1 MQAIS
6 LDQVMNPQPPPAA
19 PWTPPPVP
27 VRPASNGRIAVG
39 LALVGLIAVAALVV
53 GIIALT
59 RPTSTG
65 AGKAPT
71 TAAPTP
77 TFTPDQAADA
87 KKNLCAVYQ
96 VAARSVNAD
105 TNGTDIAI
113 ARVSLANAAGM
124 LDTAADNPALGQ
136 GERDAA
142 RALASAYHTYVAV
155 ASVFGKGSPMMQNAL
170 DEANRADTAMAK
182 ICP

>member
-1 MQAIS
+1 MAE
-6 LDQVMNPQPPPAA
+6 
-19 PWTPPPVP
+19 WTPPPVP
-27 VRPASNGRIAVG
+27 GRPPSNGRIAVG

-59 RPTSTG
+59 RPTSSS

-71 TAAPTP
+71 AANPSP
-77 TFTPDQAADA
+77 TFTPDQVADA
-87 KKNLCAVYQ
+87 KKNLCSVYQ
-96 VAARSVNAD
+96 VGARSVSAD
-105 TNGTDIAI
+105 SNGTDIAI
-113 ARVSLANAAGM
+113 ARVALANAAGM

-142 RALASAYHTYVAV
+142 RTLASAYHTYVAV
-155 ASVFGKGSPMMQNAL
+155 ASVFDKGSPMMQNAL
-170 DEANRADTAMAK
+170 DEANRADKAMAT

>member
-1 MQAIS
+1 MQIR
-6 LDQVMNPQPPPAA
+6 
-19 PWTPPPVP
+19 
-27 VRPASNGRIAVG
+27 RPASGRLTSVVLIV
-39 LALVGLIAVAALVV
+39 VGLIATAALVV

-59 RPTSTG
+59 RPAAGT

-71 TAAPTP
+71 PATPTP
-77 TFTPDQAADA
+77 TFTPDQVASA

-96 VAARSVNAD
+96 VASRSVSAD
-105 TNGTDIAI
+105 TNGTDVAI

-142 RALASAYHTYVAV
+142 RRLASAYHTYVAV
-155 ASVFGKGSPMMQNAL
+155 ASVSDKTSPLMQNAL
-170 DEANRADTAMAK
+170 DEANRADTVMATM
-182 ICP
+182 CP